1 MYCEGRGDGRLEKGS
16 SGIIFHGLQI
26 SGIGLADLYVLTLA
40 VSRNPESAGRTR
52 RSNGIAVDTFHG
64 LLDYAPGV
72 IAPLSS
78 QCTAGIENSMPKPN
92 PQNPPFLLVPS
103 ICGGK

>member
-1 MYCEGRGDGRLEKGS
+1 VYCEGRGDGRLEKGS

-78 QCTAGIENSMPKPN
+78 SAQLAWRTRCLNLTPKTPL
-92 PQNPPFLLVPS
+92 FY
-103 ICGGK
+103 